1 MPFFQRLLII
11 ALKWHYKITYS
22 PYKSGSP
29 EDSRPKEEPKEPEGQ
44 RWLVVW
50 NMVFMTVHILGIVNF
65 NWLICFRG
73 VETTNQYVLYIYI
86 IIYCIYIYTHMILV
100 TIKHVTVLVNSNLI
114 LTVNCLIAD
123 IDSLVSH
130 PSLGALL

>member
-1 MPFFQRLLII
+1 
-11 ALKWHYKITYS
+11 
-22 PYKSGSP
+22 
-29 EDSRPKEEPKEPEGQ
+29 
-44 RWLVVW
+44 
-50 NMVFMTVHILGIVNF
+50 
-65 NWLICFRG
+65 
-73 VETTNQYVLYIYI
+73 
-86 IIYCIYIYTHMILV
+86 MILV